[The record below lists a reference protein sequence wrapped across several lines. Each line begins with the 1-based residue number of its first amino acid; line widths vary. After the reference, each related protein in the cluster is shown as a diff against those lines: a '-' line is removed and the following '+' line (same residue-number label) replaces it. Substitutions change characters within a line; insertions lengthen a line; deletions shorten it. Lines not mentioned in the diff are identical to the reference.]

1 MAENDI
7 QKQTDVNQAKERL
20 EQVARNRGI
29 AEGGERTPG
38 IIPAAPGDK
47 SHEKIIRPV
56 NAKPK
61 KKGFGQKLKEAFFGD
76 IGDGSITEHILFR
89 IFIPSLKRVISDMG
103 TSALNMALGLDVRNN
118 RTSGVTT
125 HVANAS
131 VYRDRNYNRSAS
143 VGGGYSRREAI
154 SELEWDEE
162 TAKDIYNQMS
172 DLIEQFRYCNIADVY
187 SIMGL
192 ESKIRST
199 DKSWGWTSMRNVEV
213 YSIDP
218 EGTRWIID
226 VPPAKPI
233 PDSYM

>member
-20 EQVARNRGI
+20 EAVARQKEG
-29 AEGGERTPG
+29 AEGRERSSG
-38 IIPAAPGDK
+38 SALSVPGDK
-47 SHEKIIRPV
+47 SREKIIRPV

-118 RTSGVTT
+118 RSNVTT

-131 VYRDRNYNRSAS
+131 LYRDRNYNRPAPST
-143 VGGGYSRREAI
+143 GYTRREAI

-172 DLIEQFRYCNIADVY
+172 DLIEQFRYCSISDVY
-187 SIMGL
+187 SMMSL
-192 ESKIRST
+192 ENRIRST
-199 DKSWGWTSMRNVEV
+199 DKSWGWTSMRNIEV
-213 YSIDP
+213 YSVDP
-218 EGTRWIID
+218 EGLRWIID

-233 PDSYM
+233 PDAYL